1 MKKQK
6 NDSAKSAKKRARSA
20 ASELKE
26 VKYSKKIN
34 SQNKDSLKKEKIK
47 DTNYDPVSSYEAK
60 KNKINKLYESKL
72 KSAKTNEK
80 REIIKAKHKLALMK
94 LEVAKT
100 NKLNNSRKGRLN
112 ISNSKTDTL
121 IGVRNISKAFT
132 NKTSVFK
139 ALDDVSLEIK
149 KGEFVVIV
157 GPSGSGKTTLLNTIS
172 GLDRPTSG
180 EIIIKGTN
188 LAALSNSGLTS
199 FRRENIGFVF
209 QSYNLLSTLNVRDNI
224 ELGRSLQTD
233 KHKRMNVDKIF
244 SDIDLPSSTGKKK
257 TYELSGGQQQRISIA
272 RAISKAPDI
281 LIGDEPTGALD
292 TKSKG
297 DVFSLF
303 QEINKKNGT
312 TIIIVTHDLKIAK
325 LANRVI
331 HVKDSKIDKIVIN
344 KKPMQAK
351 SVLAL
356 DE

>member
-1 MKKQK
+1 M
-6 NDSAKSAKKRARSA
+6 
-20 ASELKE
+20 
-26 VKYSKKIN
+26 
-34 SQNKDSLKKEKIK
+34 
-47 DTNYDPVSSYEAK
+47 
-60 KNKINKLYESKL
+60 
-72 KSAKTNEK
+72 
-80 REIIKAKHKLALMK
+80 
-94 LEVAKT
+94 
-100 NKLNNSRKGRLN
+100 
-112 ISNSKTDTL
+112 
-121 IGVRNISKAFT
+121 
-132 NKTSVFK
+132 
-139 ALDDVSLEIK
+139 
-149 KGEFVVIV
+149 
-157 GPSGSGKTTLLNTIS
+157 LNTIS
-172 GLDRPTSG
+172 GLDRATSG

-188 LAALSNSGLTS
+188 LAALSNGGLTS

-244 SDIDLPSSTGKKK
+244 NDIDLPSSTGKKK

-272 RAISKAPDI
+272 RAISKGPDI

-331 HVKDSKIDKIVIN
+331 HVKDSKIEKIVVN
-344 KKPMQAK
+344 KKPMQARA
-351 SVLAL
+351 VLAL
-356 DE
+356 NE